1 MSPTVL
7 PTPSAPLTLG
17 ELQKRYGLKTP
28 NALRSRV
35 EGLGIQ
41 PQQDGRSRVVAITD
55 VALLDE
61 LHEHLGSGGTISS
74 FLRSKGM
81 AIATVEDSADSDADA
96 VSDSVSDLAT
106 VPSSEPV
113 SFESLLNAI
122 AAVAQSK
129 QSSPGERYRFLD
141 DAAQAGWQVTKADLR
156 WATGQSTV
164 KVGQWRD
171 YIFERVGRGLFRVHR
186 ADSGKGSKPKKGKG

>member
-1 MSPTVL
+1 MSLTELV
-7 PTPSAPLTLG
+7 TPSAPHTLG

-41 PQQDGRSRVVAITD
+41 PQQDGRSRVVSIAD
-55 VALLDE
+55 VSLLDE
-61 LHEHLGSGGTISS
+61 LHHHLQGGGTISS
-74 FLRSKGM
+74 FLRAKGI
-81 AIATVEDSADSDADA
+81 AIATVEDIEDSDANTI
-96 VSDSVSDLAT
+96 SDNVSDLVT
-106 VPSSEPV
+106 VPSAEPV
-113 SFESLLNAI
+113 PIDLLLNAI

-129 QSSPGERYRFLD
+129 PFSPIERYRFLD
-141 DAAQAGWQVTKADLR
+141 EAAQSNWQVTTADLR

-186 ADSGKGSKPKKGKG
+186 ADSGKSSKPKKGKT